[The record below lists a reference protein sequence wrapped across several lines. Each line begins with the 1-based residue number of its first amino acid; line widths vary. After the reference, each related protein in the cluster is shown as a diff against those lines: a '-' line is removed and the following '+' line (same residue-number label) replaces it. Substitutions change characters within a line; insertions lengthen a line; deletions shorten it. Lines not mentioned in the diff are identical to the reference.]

1 MIISFPHTIQ
11 NYIIILVKFC
21 GKKGKVK
28 RSGQVWYDNIRM
40 RSLKLKISFILFFT
54 ICIFIFSTISDAAY
68 KIHLKNGSVITGV
81 KYYEKSH
88 GEVKVFFEGG
98 MIGIP
103 EKDILKIEETT
114 EPVKDVR
121 SKEKTPEEI
130 KEETKKDIQPE
141 GVLPET
147 EINERI
153 ASLRERIEEINKRI
167 SEIEKKEAD
176 LKNLQEEHQRTK
188 LRTQVL
194 YTGTPQDSGVVALE
208 KRAKE
213 LSAKIAGTDDEEQKA
228 ALRAQLNAVKQQ
240 LTMKRSM
247 LQQTMVEKR
256 AEKAEIEKAEEELK
270 PLLEEKNA
278 LIEERQKIEDEI
290 RQLEERR

>member
-1 MIISFPHTIQ
+1 MNGQKVRSSVKYDIIK
-11 NYIIILVKFC
+11 Y
-21 GKKGKVK
+21 
-28 RSGQVWYDNIRM
+28 IRM
-40 RSLKLKISFILFFT
+40 RSLRFKITTILIFA
-54 ICIFIFSTISDAAY
+54 ICIFIFSPIADAAY
-68 KIHLKNGSVITGV
+68 KIYLKNGSVITGV

-88 GEVKVFFEGG
+88 GEIKVFFEGG

-103 EKDILKIEETT
+103 EKDISKIEETT

-121 SKEKTPEEI
+121 SKEKISEEI

-141 GVLPET
+141 GILPET
-147 EINERI
+147 EISEKI
-153 ASLRERIEEINKRI
+153 TSLKERIEEIDKRI
-167 SEIEKKEAD
+167 SEIDKKEAD
-176 LKNLQEEHQRTK
+176 LKNLQEEHRQTR
-188 LRTQVL
+188 LRTEVL
-194 YTGTPQDSGVVALE
+194 YTGTPQDSGVVTLE
-208 KRAKE
+208 KRVRE
-213 LSAKIAGTDDEEQKA
+213 LSAKIADTTDEEQKA

-240 LTMKRSM
+240 LAMKRSM

-270 PLLEEKNA
+270 PLLEEKDT